1 MGHSTFREIEGGI
14 CAVPAI
20 RAAGV
25 HCGLKKEKP
34 DLAVIVSDRR
44 ATVAG
49 VFTTNRVKAAHV
61 LLDQRHLKGG
71 RFRALVVNSGN
82 ANACTGRRGLKDAEA
97 MAALVAELVGCH
109 PQEVY
114 VASTGVIGR
123 FLPMDKI
130 MAGIR
135 ASVGGLSPQGGHQAA
150 LAMMTTDT
158 FPKEAAV
165 AFTWRGKEVH
175 VGGMAKGAGMISPG
189 MATMLAFLATDLV
202 VPRLA
207 LQRALKHA
215 VARSFNRITV
225 DGEMSTNDTV
235 LLFANGASGVR
246 LDARGLP
253 LFQEALDHV
262 TLALAK
268 MIVRDGEGAT
278 KLVEIRVKGAG
289 SVRDAERAARAVA
302 NSPLV
307 KTAFFG
313 EDCNWGRIMAAL
325 GASGAH
331 LQADQVDIAFDG
343 KKVVKGGRGLGG
355 ERESAA
361 QESMK
366 RREFSITIDLHQG
379 KGEAVIWTT
388 DLTHEYITINAAYR
402 T

>member
-1 MGHSTFREIEGGI
+1 MGHSTLREIEGGI
-14 CAVPAI
+14 CAVPGV
-20 RAAGV
+20 RATGV
-25 HCGLKKEKP
+25 HCGIKEEKP
-34 DLAVIVSDRR
+34 DLAVVVSDRQ

-82 ANACTGRRGLKDAEA
+82 ANACTGRQGLKDAEA
-97 MAALVAELVGCH
+97 MAAIVAELVGCR

-135 ASVGGLSPQGGHQAA
+135 ASVEGLSPQGGHRAA

-165 AFTWRGKEVH
+165 AFTWQGEEIH
-175 VGGMAKGAGMISPG
+175 VGGMAKGAGMISPH

-207 LQRALKHA
+207 LQRALKRS

-225 DGEMSTNDTV
+225 DGDMSTNDTV
-235 LLFANGASGVR
+235 LLFANGASGVK
-246 LDARGLP
+246 LDERVLP

-262 TLALAK
+262 TLTLAK

-278 KLVEIRVKGAG
+278 KLIEIRVKGAE
-289 SVRDAERAARAVA
+289 SVKDAERAARAVA

-388 DLTHEYITINAAYR
+388 DLTHEYITINTAYH